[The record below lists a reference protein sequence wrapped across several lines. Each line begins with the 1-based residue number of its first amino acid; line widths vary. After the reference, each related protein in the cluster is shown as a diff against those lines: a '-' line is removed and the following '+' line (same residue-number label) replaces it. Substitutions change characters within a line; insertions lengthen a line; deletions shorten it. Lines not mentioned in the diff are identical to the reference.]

1 MKRIA
6 ILVIAATTQP
16 VYVHYIRTYWTE
28 LIRHL
33 KAAKPHIDVFLLFES
48 DTDLNE
54 FSYLADNV
62 IQDQNS
68 EVETLCS
75 SEFHTW
81 AIPGILSKTVYAFE
95 LLQGQYDVFF
105 RTNLS
110 SIIRVPYF
118 DQFVQGWENIGYSG
132 SYVWTDA
139 LRSDLEFHNRIGP
152 DKSIKSLAELSAYPG
167 NTFISGSGY
176 FLNATEARSLVQR
189 KHQIR
194 YDISDDVSIGLM
206 LSDHKLLPDFTVS
219 VSPQDS
225 ITEIKSQICKS
236 GSAHVRL
243 EHFSLD
249 RARDLWRH
257 IEDGQLWKVHPDRR
271 GVEAQN

>member
-28 LIRHL
+28 LIRHV

-48 DTDLNE
+48 NTDLDE
-54 FSYLADNV
+54 FSHIANNI

-68 EVETLCS
+68 EPDTLCS
-75 SEFHTW
+75 SEFHNCC
-81 AIPGILSKTVYAFE
+81 IPGILSKTIYAFE

-110 SIIRVPYF
+110 SLIRVPYF
-118 DQFVQGWENIGYSG
+118 DRFVQGKEIGYSG

-139 LRSDLEFHNRIGP
+139 LRSDLEFHDRIGP
-152 DKSIKSLAELSAYPG
+152 DKSIKSLAELDAYPG
-167 NTFISGSGY
+167 NTFISGSGF
-176 FLNATEARSLVQR
+176 FLNATEAKSLVQR

-194 YDISDDVSIGLM
+194 YDIIDDVSIGLM
-206 LSDHKLLPDFTVS
+206 FSDHELLPDFTVS

-225 ITEIKSQICKS
+225 ITEIKSQIYRS
-236 GSAHVRL
+236 GAAHVRL
-243 EHFSLD
+243 ANFPLSG
-249 RARDLWRH
+249 ARDLWRH

-271 GVEAQN
+271 GVEAQT